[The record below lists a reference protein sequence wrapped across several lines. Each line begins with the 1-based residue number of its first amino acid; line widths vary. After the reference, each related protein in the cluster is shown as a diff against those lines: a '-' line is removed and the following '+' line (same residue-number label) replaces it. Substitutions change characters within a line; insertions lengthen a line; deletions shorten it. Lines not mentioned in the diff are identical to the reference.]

1 MDLKRMSLAVSS
13 TSKEQDCYVKYC
25 RDLGLDP
32 EWINK
37 VFEHKLS
44 KARFRLIGLKKQ
56 GRLFTVWVMPIS
68 NSNTYPTIYATSYSI
83 NQFITNCIP
92 IEEN

>member
-1 MDLKRMSLAVSS
+1 MDIKRMTLAVSS

-37 VFEHKLS
+37 VFEHKITKS
-44 KARFRLIGLKKQ
+44 RFRLIGLKKQ
-56 GRLFTVWVMPIS
+56 GRLFTVWVSPEKESSYGIK
-68 NSNTYPTIYATSYSI
+68 ATSYSI